1 MKLKNILI
9 FILKLLIIVGAF
21 GYLYWK
27 GQLQWDGLG
36 SLRSH
41 PGLVA
46 LGVLGAF
53 LPIIVSFY
61 RLWMLLKALGIQCYK
76 LPDVV
81 RLGYIGCFFSAFM
94 PGSMG
99 DVIKTAYIMR
109 DTHENAKSIASALI
123 DRVQGLF
130 GLLLMGGGAMI
141 LAYDEVLRTP
151 SLHKVVVAV
160 FSIIGVTLCGAAI
173 GILAMLKGRKIA
185 FAAWLLLGVLGAY
198 GAWRL
203 YGDCGEVFRFVRHP
217 GEELTPEFAGILLR
231 GRFIVAIAGCVF
243 AAFLSWL
250 IVPSCQPG
258 HHFSEFVSTHLPG
271 GKSLMK
277 LAESILLFHNNLGIL
292 FYTLFLSLITH
303 TLNLFSVYCF
313 GLAVELKAEPT
324 VFSVFFA
331 APITYI
337 VNSLPLPGGGLG
349 VGETVFANLMALC
362 QTPAGQAITGGAIVF
377 LTWRIWYI
385 LLCLLGGFP
394 CYLAG
399 RKEIAAVRREI
410 AENGQKENRE
420 EVSAGRENETPA
432 R

>member
-1 MKLKNILI
+1 MKKFLI
-9 FILKLLIIVGAF
+9 FIVKLLIIGGAF

-27 GQLQWDGLG
+27 GQLRWDGLR
-36 SLRSH
+36 SALSH

-53 LPIIVSFY
+53 LPIIISFY
-61 RLWMLLKALGIQCYK
+61 RLQMLLKALGITCYK
-76 LPDVV
+76 FLDVV
-81 RLGYIGCFFSAFM
+81 RIGYIGCFFSAFM

-130 GLLLMGGGAMI
+130 GLLLMGGGAMV

-185 FAAWLLLGVLGAY
+185 FGVWVLLAALGAF

-203 YGDCGEVFRFVRHP
+203 YVDCGSHFQFICHDSNP
-217 GEELTPEFAGILLR
+217 SKELSDILLR
-231 GRFIVAIAGCVF
+231 GRFIVAIAGCVA
-243 AAFLSWL
+243 AAFFSWL
-250 IVPSCQPG
+250 IIPSCQPG
-258 HHFSEFVSTHLPG
+258 HHFSQFVSKYLPG
-271 GKSLMK
+271 GKALMSLT
-277 LAESILLFHNNLGIL
+277 ESILLFHNNLAVL
-292 FYTLFLSLITH
+292 FYSLLLSLVTH
-303 TLNLFSVYCF
+303 TCNLFSLYF
-313 GLAVELKAEPT
+313 LALAVELKNTPT
-324 VFSVFFA
+324 IFSVFFA
-331 APITYI
+331 APITFI

-349 VGETVFANLMALC
+349 VGEMVFENLMALC
-362 QTPAGQAITGGAIVF
+362 RTPTGEVIAGGAIAF

-385 LLCLLGGFP
+385 LLCLIGGFP

-399 RKEIAAVRREI
+399 RKEIAAVRQEISAQSAGRE
-410 AENGQKENRE
+410 AVEHPSL
-420 EVSAGRENETPA
+420 SAGRENNG
-432 R
+432 